1 MTTSIIGS
9 TEERDWQKMVLNGVE
24 ELLNQY
30 RIDAQV
36 PEVYSELRVSD
47 YSESNYYALLG
58 DRKLLI
64 EYIEQEDFPECGRP
78 KLSGLTPN

>member
-36 PEVYSELRVSD
+36 PEVYSALRVSN
-47 YSESNYYALLG
+47 YSESNYYA
-58 DRKLLI
+58 
-64 EYIEQEDFPECGRP
+64 
-78 KLSGLTPN
+78 